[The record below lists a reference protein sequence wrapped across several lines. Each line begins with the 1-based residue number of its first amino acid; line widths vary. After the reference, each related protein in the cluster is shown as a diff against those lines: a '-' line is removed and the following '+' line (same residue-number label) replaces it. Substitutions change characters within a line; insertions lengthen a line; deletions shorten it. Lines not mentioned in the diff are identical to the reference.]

1 MKGEYGKMRNKKSV
15 LILQNCMEEAQN
27 CYDEIK
33 NEFDVI
39 CYTDDYDKA
48 IEICKNQKPDFL
60 ITTLTLKK
68 GDGIKIIEEAAKISP
83 ETNCVVLSIVSNSRM
98 VQDAINAGAKYYMIK
113 PADYST
119 FIKRMHMLYENEEGR
134 ELREQREID
143 ERISRIFIGIGIPP
157 HIKGY
162 GYLREGVKLAALEP
176 ELMGSVT
183 KRLYPM
189 IGDRFNTSAS
199 KVERAIRHAIE
210 VAWNKGRI
218 DSFNALFGVRA
229 YNENEKPTN
238 SEFIALIADRLL
250 LDGLS

>member
-1 MKGEYGKMRNKKSV
+1 MRKSNTV
-15 LILQNCMEEAQN
+15 LVLQNCMEEAQN
-27 CYDEIK
+27 CYEAIK

-48 IEICKNQKPDFL
+48 VETCKNQKPDFL

-68 GDGIKIIEEAAKISP
+68 GDGIEIIEEAAKLSP
-83 ETNCVVLSIVSNSRM
+83 ETKCVVLSIVSNSGM
-98 VQDAINAGAKYYMIK
+98 VRDAINAGAKYYMIK

-119 FIKRMHMLYENEEGR
+119 FIKRMHMLGESEER
-134 ELREQREID
+134 ANVKERREID

-162 GYLREGVKLAALEP
+162 GYLREGIKLAASEP

-189 IGDRFNTSAS
+189 IGERFNTSAS

-210 VAWNKGRI
+210 VAWNKGKI
-218 DSFNALFGVRA
+218 ESFNALFGVHA
-229 YNENEKPTN
+229 YSENERPTN
-238 SEFIALIADRLL
+238 SEFIALIADRLI

>member
-1 MKGEYGKMRNKKSV
+1 
-15 LILQNCMEEAQN
+15 
-27 CYDEIK
+27 
-33 NEFDVI
+33 
-39 CYTDDYDKA
+39 
-48 IEICKNQKPDFL
+48 
-60 ITTLTLKK
+60 
-68 GDGIKIIEEAAKISP
+68 
-83 ETNCVVLSIVSNSRM
+83 M
-98 VQDAINAGAKYYMIK
+98 VRDAINAGAKYYMIK

-189 IGDRFNTSAS
+189 IGDHFNTSAS

-229 YNENEKPTN
+229 YTENEKPTN